1 MSGRSPRHEPAPK
14 RKGPSCFL
22 IIFAAG
28 LIIFLVLLSVA
39 SVLAPLPSGSQKD
52 SASQDVPA
60 MPQVTPGA
68 AEAEMKARLDKDSH
82 DVNAMV
88 SLAELMANTGR
99 SDEAIQWYEKAVN
112 EKPDDPKIRIGFGQA
127 LTHAKH
133 YLDAKI
139 QLQKAQELDPKNA
152 EPLFLLGQLY
162 QQVQPP
168 QPDDARKMFEQ
179 VIQVDPGSVFAQR
192 AREQLDATPAASPPA
207 PSP

>member
-1 MSGRSPRHEPAPK
+1 MSGRSPRNEPAPK
-14 RKGPSCFL
+14 RKGPSCLFM
-22 IIFAAG
+22 IFAAC
-28 LIIFLVLLSVA
+28 LIIFLVILSLA
-39 SVLAPLPSGSQKD
+39 SVFAPLPSGNQDAS
-52 SASQDVPA
+52 SQDVPE

-68 AEAEMKARLDKDSH
+68 AEAEMTARLDKDPH

-112 EKPDDPKIRIGFGQA
+112 ERPDDPKIRIGFGQT

-133 YLDAKI
+133 YLDAQI
-139 QLQKAQELDPKNA
+139 QLQKAQELDSKNV

-168 QPDDARKMFEQ
+168 RTDDARKMFEQ

>member
-1 MSGRSPRHEPAPK
+1 MSGRSPRNEPAPK
-14 RKGPSCFL
+14 RKGPSCFF

-39 SVLAPLPSGSQKD
+39 SVLMPLSPGSEVD
-52 SASQDVPA
+52 TSQDLPP

-68 AEAEMKARLDKDSH
+68 AEAEMKARLDKDPH

-99 SDEAIQWYEKAVN
+99 GEEAIQWYEKAVT
-112 EKPDDPKIRIGFGQA
+112 ERPDDAKLRIGFGQT
-127 LTHAKH
+127 LTHASH
-133 YLDAKI
+133 YLDAQI
-139 QLQKAQELDPKNA
+139 QLQKAQELDPKNP
-152 EPLFLLGQLY
+152 EPSFLLGQLY

-168 QPDDARKMFEQ
+168 KPDDARKMFEQ
-179 VIQVDPGSVFAQR
+179 VIQIDPGSVFAQR
-192 AREQLDATPAASPPA
+192 AREQLSATPAATSPA

>member
-1 MSGRSPRHEPAPK
+1 MSGRSSRHESAPK
-14 RKGPSCFL
+14 RRGRSCLFM
-22 IIFAAG
+22 IFAAG
-28 LIIFLVLLSVA
+28 MIIFLVLLSVA
-39 SVLAPLPSGSQKD
+39 SVLAPIPSGSQD
-52 SASQDVPA
+52 SASQDVLE

-68 AEAEMKARLDKDSH
+68 AEAEMKARLGTDPH

-99 SDEAIQWYEKAVN
+99 SDEAISWYEKAVN
-112 EKPDDPKIRIGFGQA
+112 ERPDDPKIRIGFGQA

-168 QPDDARKMFEQ
+168 QPEDARKMFEQ

-192 AREQLDATPAASPPA
+192 AREQLDATPAASPPV